1 MPGAAPKLCWPSV
14 QPSSAREHAW
24 LAVDGETLH
33 TGHASSGVG
42 AGSESVEP
50 PEATTATITA
60 VSTRAEA
67 PTMTPYAPGTESPS
81 CVATFCKKLGWGSA
95 LSNSNRSACAPPGQG
110 FACCSRTTAGKN
122 RWGRRSLI
130 MRTSAVVPTAASCAG
145 YLGALVLLPRGGA
158 RPRASD
164 CRTCSAPPCTPKRG
178 ATIKGADP
186 PVGGG
191 GVNDPTN
198 PDKLAG
204 PIVIMGTQT
213 PQPHALVKQNGGV
226 SAIASSYV
234 TNGGA
239 GLSDSFF

>member
-14 QPSSAREHAW
+14 QPSSAKEHAW

-67 PTMTPYAPGTESPS
+67 PTMTPVVAGTESPS

-95 LSNSNRSACAPPGQG
+95 LSNSTRSACAPPGQG

-130 MRTSAVVPTAASCAG
+130 MRTSAAVPTAASCAG

-164 CRTCSAPPCTPKRG
+164 CRTCSAPPAPRTAARPSR
-178 ATIKGADP
+178 ARTRP
-186 PVGGG
+186 
-191 GVNDPTN
+191 
-198 PDKLAG
+198 
-204 PIVIMGTQT
+204 
-213 PQPHALVKQNGGV
+213 
-226 SAIASSYV
+226 S
-234 TNGGA
+234 GA
-239 GLSDSFF
+239 GVCTVRSNLTKLYISLPCSIL